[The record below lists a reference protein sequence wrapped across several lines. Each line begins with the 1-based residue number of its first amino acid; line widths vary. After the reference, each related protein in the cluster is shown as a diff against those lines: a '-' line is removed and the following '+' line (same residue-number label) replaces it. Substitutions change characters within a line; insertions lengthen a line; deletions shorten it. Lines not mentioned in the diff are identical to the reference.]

1 MLEYHSQVPDYPDCD
16 PMLMALVRVIA
27 LLGFSP
33 IIHYHST
40 SPCRDL
46 AVRRK
51 FLGRLSLISL
61 ALFFAQPGS
70 AVFHGLQELFTLEHQ
85 AQQP

>member
-27 LLGFSP
+27 LLRFNP
-33 IIHYHST
+33 IIYYHST

-46 AVRRK
+46 AVCRK

-61 ALFFAQPGS
+61 ALFCGVSTGPHIMSFQSSSHPSG
-70 AVFHGLQELFTLEHQ
+70 
-85 AQQP
+85 